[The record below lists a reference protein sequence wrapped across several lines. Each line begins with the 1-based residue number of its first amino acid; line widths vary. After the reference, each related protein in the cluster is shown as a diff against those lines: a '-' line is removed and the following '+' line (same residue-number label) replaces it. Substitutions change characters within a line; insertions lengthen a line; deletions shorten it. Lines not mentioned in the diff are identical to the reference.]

1 MAVDVLVVDDD
12 EDIRFSISEILRD
25 EGYAVAELSG
35 GERVLELLQADHPKL
50 VLLDL
55 SLPGTDIEALAARIR
70 DDGWIERTTILVVSG
85 LEDAQNRAAQLG
97 FHGTVRKPFDVDQLI
112 DRVAEVFAGDST
124 GSPAL
129 EDRPHA

>member
-1 MAVDVLVVDDD
+1 MASDVLVVDDD

-55 SLPGTDIEALAARIR
+55 SLPGTDIEALAAEIR
-70 DDGWIERTTILVVSG
+70 EGGWMERTTILAVSG
-85 LEDAQNRAAQLG
+85 LENAEERASQLG

-112 DRVAEVFAGDST
+112 QRIEEVLGERSHGT
-124 GSPAL
+124 PTH